1 MSARKTAITCASAAC
16 LAMAVPAVQ
25 QYEGYWAT
33 AKVDTIGTG
42 EPCTGGYGSTEG
54 VKCGERHTEK
64 EWSDKLQTHLKDD
77 YDAKIGECIHVEL
90 PDGVRAAAL
99 SAAYNAGSAAVCRSP
114 MVAKWNAGDLRGGCE
129 SLLTSYV
136 DQNGN
141 RVYTGWY
148 IRARGKVVPG
158 LINRRAKERAMCRA
172 GIVPAPIVVAKVE
185 PPPIAAPKPA
195 PKPPVVASNPP
206 APKAE
211 GFWSRLWSRLRCWIF
226 KCEVKS

>member
-16 LAMAVPAVQ
+16 LAMAVPAVK
-25 QYEGYWAT
+25 QYEGYWPT

-64 EWSDKLQTHLKDD
+64 EWSDKLQKHLKDD

-114 MVAKWNAGDLRGGCE
+114 MVAKWNAGDIRGGCE

-136 DQNGN
+136 RPSDGA
-141 RVYTGWY
+141 RIYTGWY
-148 IRARGKVVPG
+148 IRAQGRVVPG
-158 LINRRAKERAMCRA
+158 LINRRAKERKMCLA
-172 GIVPAPIVVAKVE
+172 GINPAPVVVARVE
-185 PPPIAAPKPA
+185 PPKPA
-195 PKPPVVASNPP
+195 PAQ
-206 APKAE
+206 APKPS
-211 GFWSRLWSRLRCWIF
+211 FWSRLWHWIF
-226 KCEVKS
+226 K